1 MRKEF
6 TVKLK
11 YAVVIEKAPNNYAAY
26 VPDLPGYVSTAKT
39 RGGMVEMVREGIA
52 VYVEYALECGEQIP
66 EPRSSLADAMRCYL
80 AALDE
85 SDDAFYAERGITL
98 EDWDEEEISFVMV
111 EAEVNLTPAAL
122 ADAPELAGAAA
133 RV

>member
-1 MRKEF
+1 M
-6 TVKLK
+6 K

-26 VPDLPGYVSTAKT
+26 VPDVPVCLVTAET
-39 RGGMVEMVREGIA
+39 REETLVLIREAI
-52 VYVEYALECGEQIP
+52 EINLETALEFGDPVP
-66 EPRSSLADAMRCYL
+66 EPRSSLADAMRRHL
-80 AALDE
+80 SALDE
-85 SDDAFYAERGITL
+85 NDDAFYAERGIEM

-111 EAEVNLTPAAL
+111 EVEVKLTPAAL